1 MTATRSEMPSAGSA
15 EQETQLVES
24 LALARAGLRAAAEA
38 WNERLRW
45 LRAHAEELFE
55 RRQRDIFRADMKA
68 WRADPF
74 ASNGIF
80 GTTALS
86 AAWLKDFWAGVFAG
100 LTSPLGI
107 TYEQAKDIV
116 TTAGGDWRAD
126 RIDAVRGCLMGY
138 FLAISPRPEAALRHW
153 VADSLGLFESRRTN
167 GRKRTR
173 STESGQPKG
182 FETSED
188 ATEFETVLARARHF
202 LTTAPK
208 PEKARAGLYVIA
220 ADEMKVWPARAERL
234 KTLHEMELDRCAEG
248 AACEELGSAAD
259 LRETRR
265 IRRELAR
272 AERRVEQIERRL
284 AALRRKSVSKP
295 ARRQPKV
302 VSTVNFARSQPSDAV
317 PNSEIS
323 SGENTCEPAAAE
335 CRSQESIEM
344 QAVEA
349 ASKIAMTDPGRP
361 AGQVPV
367 SVKPVRRP
375 DPRNVVKAWRASSKP
390 GFRNPGSK
398 NAGRSELQSAIRE

>member
-138 FLAISPRPEAALRHW
+138 FLAISPKPEAALRHW

-173 STESGQPKG
+173 LTESGQPKG

-220 ADEMKVWPARAERL
+220 ADEMKVWPEQAERL
-234 KTLHEMELDRCAEG
+234 KKLYEAELARCAEG
-248 AACEELGSAAD
+248 FGCETLGSAAD

-284 AALRRKSVSKP
+284 AALRRKSERKP
-295 ARRQPKV
+295 VRNRLRVASADVAVQTPSQSSALRMESETSRGEPA
-302 VSTVNFARSQPSDAV
+302 SDLSPGNFEIDESNESQPA
-317 PNSEIS
+317 S
-323 SGENTCEPAAAE
+323 SGIRNETL
-335 CRSQESIEM
+335 S
-344 QAVEA
+344 V
-349 ASKIAMTDPGRP
+349 RP
-361 AGQVPV
+361 ASDDSPGGPH
-367 SVKPVRRP
+367 SRITRRP
-375 DPRNVVKAWRASSKP
+375 DPAILAKNWRTKHEKKP
-390 GFRNPGSK
+390 GKSRNMT
-398 NAGRSELQSAIRE
+398 SAAR